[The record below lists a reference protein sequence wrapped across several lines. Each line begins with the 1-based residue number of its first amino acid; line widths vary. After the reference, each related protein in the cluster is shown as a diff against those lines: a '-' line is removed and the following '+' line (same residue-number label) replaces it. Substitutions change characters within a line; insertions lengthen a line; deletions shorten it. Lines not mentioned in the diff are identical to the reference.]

1 MNSIFSLVHLNFV
14 FILDASS
21 EDTSADD
28 TNAQYTVVNI
38 SDVSAFQ
45 NAHTVIEEPKPSST
59 TRILSTTVNE
69 DGTTTL
75 TVATEPDEDTET
87 TPNADMEQ
95 IIDDKNVYILRIPN
109 ENEEQN

>member
-1 MNSIFSLVHLNFV
+1 MENR
-14 FILDASS
+14 A
-21 EDTSADD
+21 
-28 TNAQYTVVNI
+28 
-38 SDVSAFQ
+38 
-45 NAHTVIEEPKPSST
+45 
-59 TRILSTTVNE
+59 VNE